1 MVTES
6 SPTSG
11 AGRAPRPLGSPWTG
25 SGSIRI
31 LSPHPNAFT
40 AEPLRPGRTGTILI
54 WTRYDVL
61 SALVLPVGIGLAVQ
75 ASPAQSAPADAP
87 TPVVQ
92 EAPSF
97 ADDIMPI
104 FERSCV
110 SCHGGFN
117 EEAGEVVTE
126 EMLDMTTYEGLMGG
140 SQWGTVIEPGDAAN
154 SILYDM
160 VLEGDMPE
168 EGDPLPQEEIDL
180 IGAWIDAGAE
190 NN

>member
-1 MVTES
+1 MTES
-6 SPTSG
+6 PPTSG
-11 AGRAPRPLGSPWTG
+11 TGHAEATPAVLDRTGRT
-25 SGSIRI
+25 RI

-40 AEPLRPGRTGTILI
+40 AAPVRPGRTGTILI
-54 WTRYDVL
+54 WTRFDVL

-75 ASPAQSAPADAP
+75 ASPAHSAPADAP

-97 ADDIMPI
+97 ATDIMPI

-140 SQWGTVIEPGDAAN
+140 SQWGTVIEPGDAEN